1 MASLERECQQHL
13 ELIVLA
19 QQKTSVQNRKPERL
33 HILASA
39 MLEEAFIPDTK
50 SSSPSF
56 RGTQTPGPGSPS
68 HRNSSS
74 TNASTRL
81 RSPTSLRKNDSGTS
95 GLSLE
100 YSVDST
106 LVGESSVG
114 GSTLNSTVGGSTVG
128 SSLLGQHYAVD
139 GSIVSSTT
147 RETLAT
153 AKEGIMQDIVPEA
166 SGSGEESQDSEEEVI
181 PTDEELYAV
190 GWAKALDPNSGSYY
204 YFTLDRSKIVW
215 ENPLIPPGFS
225 ESQSDDSSLHG
236 ANPDRAG
243 MI

>member
-1 MASLERECQQHL
+1 MASLERECQQHM

-19 QQKTSVQNRKPERL
+19 QQKTSAHDRKPERL
-33 HILASA
+33 HVLAGA
-39 MLEEAFIPDTK
+39 MLEEAIIPGTK

-56 RGTQTPGPGSPS
+56 RGTQTVGPGSPS
-68 HRNSSS
+68 HRKSSS

-128 SSLLGQHYAVD
+128 SSLLGQHYAAD

-166 SGSGEESQDSEEEVI
+166 SRSGEESQDSEDEIV

-204 YFTLDRSKIVW
+204 YFNLDRSRIVW
-215 ENPLIPPGFS
+215 ENPLAPPGVS
-225 ESQSDDSSLHG
+225 ESQSDDSLHG
-236 ANPDRAG
+236 ANPNRAG
-243 MI
+243 RI